1 MELKEQ
7 LINGAIRAH
16 GCVEGVAQLDGAV
29 TKEEMVQCFIDRI
42 DFCLVNNFPDKEY
55 LKKNFKRELRDK
67 GIYIDEPVNLHN
79 GGAVLLGECI
89 GRLMADEYAVCR
101 IYVKHTSA
109 LTIEATD
116 NAFVMVD
123 ALDEA
128 RIIVKSGEKA
138 RVVVNLYAQA
148 HAEATGDGFIKI
160 IQKKKDTYDL

>member
-7 LINGAIRAH
+7 LINRAVRAH
-16 GCVEGVAQLDGAV
+16 GCVEGVAQLDGAA

-42 DFCLVNNFPDKEY
+42 DFCLANNFPDKEY

-79 GGAVLLGECI
+79 GSAVLLGGCI
-89 GRLMADEYAVCR
+89 GKLMADEYAVCR
-101 IYVKHTSA
+101 LYVKHTSA

-123 ALDEA
+123 ALDET
-128 RIIVKSGEKA
+128 RVEVKSAGKG

-148 HAEATGDGFIKI
+148 HADATGDGLTKI
-160 IQKKKDTYDL
+160 IQKNKDTYDL